1 MDARPSLNTKIC
13 SISTLIILTR
23 WRSIDEAVIRKYGF
37 RIEHQDGQDT
47 AESLLFL
54 VCRLKLVIIEW
65 LLDLSL
71 CRLSTD
77 ALVIREFITPELSP
91 RKREASLHTRSAAAL
106 KELEHQRALRVDS
119 LPRPG
124 SQAMIGY
131 VHPVTMQIYHNS
143 VSTASRF
150 ARLYHRIVDSYL
162 LIDRKAE
169 TSIKYL
175 ALQL

>member
-77 ALVIREFITPELSP
+77 ALIMPELSP

-150 ARLYHRIVDSYL
+150 ARLYHCIVDSYL